1 MEPDSPNVSH
11 KLMTQSI
18 ASISNI
24 KLMRRCGR
32 VLIGVFI
39 LFVATNIFPLN
50 LRSPDWGLS
59 LSNIIV
65 DSAALALVGICLLRY
80 SVWLDLQAIKASDTN
95 PQILLSSSET
105 QNRSA
110 NSKKKEKANQ
120 NKIEFKIRRLAL
132 VGAIGLVLLAAW
144 QIVLFLTG
152 IDIITD
158 QNMSVSSRSDRQ
170 VKEVEQRIQGA
181 PDQVIDAEWK
191 KFQATLAPT
200 FSTAELNTAAKRK
213 QLLKDFKTKSQQA
226 RLGIEQQV
234 SGARWNLTLNT
245 LRVFL
250 IAITYAWG
258 FYGINKL

>member
-1 MEPDSPNVSH
+1 
-11 KLMTQSI
+11 MTQSI

-24 KLMRRCGR
+24 NLMRRSGR
-32 VLIGVFI
+32 VLIGVFL

-50 LRSPDWGLS
+50 LRSPDWGIG

-65 DSAALALVGICLLRY
+65 NSAALALVGICLLRY
-80 SVWLDLQAIKASDTN
+80 SVWLDLQVIKESGGIPQSSPSPSEIPRRSD
-95 PQILLSSSET
+95 
-105 QNRSA
+105 
-110 NSKKKEKANQ
+110 NSKKKAIANQ
-120 NKIEFKIRRLAL
+120 NKSEFKIRRLAL
-132 VGAIGLVLLAAW
+132 VGAIGLVLLATG
-144 QIVLFLTG
+144 QIPLFLTG

-200 FSTAELNTAAKRK
+200 FSTPEPNTAAKRK

-234 SGARWNLTLNT
+234 LAARWNLTLNT

-250 IAITYAWG
+250 VAITYAWG
-258 FYGINKL
+258 FYGVNKL